1 MLRTPKVRHAAVKYL
16 SKRTT
21 RLVIEEEEEN
31 APDSGSE
38 GDMDM
43 RGKAASLEIKEASNA
58 FKSQAQSFEERE
70 ANLSRGNISGN
81 EAAKKDETAIVE
93 DDAVTI
99 PNSDVSEPKKIEQED
114 TVPELEDDSDLSV
127 IQIEYPNK
135 SSLVINALIAGLE
148 DENTLVQRIT
158 LDYMHSHFKL
168 SCDLFSESEKCI
180 LVEATLRLLIRKDLS
195 LTRRIYT
202 WMFGPPDLE
211 NKYQITEGNQ

>member
-1 MLRTPKVRHAAVKYL
+1 MRTPKVRHAAVKYL
-16 SKRTT
+16 SKRTK

-31 APDSGSE
+31 APESDE
-38 GDMDM
+38 EDLPIAPA
-43 RGKAASLEIKEASNA
+43 KQEV
-58 FKSQAQSFEERE
+58 QASFEAKEQNASSPGSVPE
-70 ANLSRGNISGN
+70 ETGAQVLSHQDKSEVLN
-81 EAAKKDETAIVE
+81 KDDDTVIVE

-99 PNSDVSEPKKIEQED
+99 PNSDISEPKKLETEENI
-114 TVPELEDDSDLSV
+114 PELEEDLDPEDPK
-127 IQIEYPNK
+127 IEYPNK

-158 LDYMHSHFKL
+158 LDYMHTHFKL
-168 SCDLFSESEKCI
+168 SCELFTESEKCI

-211 NKYQITEGNQ
+211 NKYQITEKNQ